1 MISITENAAKKV
13 KELIDKEKKGPD
25 YGLRVGVRGGGCSG
39 MTYILDL
46 DTQKADDSTLE
57 EFGVKVFVDR
67 KSLLYISGSQID
79 YQEGLMGSG
88 FKIGNPN
95 VKGSCGC
102 GHSFEV

>member
-1 MISITENAAKKV
+1 MITITENAAKKV
-13 KELIDKEKKGPD
+13 KELVEKEKKGPE

-39 MTYILDL
+39 MTYLLDL
-46 DTQKADDSTLE
+46 DTQKPDDSTLE

-79 YQEGLMGSG
+79 YQESLMGSG
-88 FKIGNPN
+88 FKIENPN